1 MAEVL
6 VLVEHAEGALKK
18 VTAELLTAA
27 RRVGEPAAVVVGTP
41 GTAEPLIDGLKAAG
55 AEKTYV
61 AESDVVDQY
70 LITPQVDVLANLAE
84 SSSPAAVILAA

>member
-27 RRVGEPAAVVVGTP
+27 RRLGEPP
-41 GTAEPLIDGLKAAG
+41 P
-55 AEKTYV
+55 
-61 AESDVVDQY
+61 
-70 LITPQVDVLANLAE
+70 
-84 SSSPAAVILAA
+84 SSSVPGHGRLADRWAEGRRRREDLCRRVRHRRPVPDHPTGRRTGQPC